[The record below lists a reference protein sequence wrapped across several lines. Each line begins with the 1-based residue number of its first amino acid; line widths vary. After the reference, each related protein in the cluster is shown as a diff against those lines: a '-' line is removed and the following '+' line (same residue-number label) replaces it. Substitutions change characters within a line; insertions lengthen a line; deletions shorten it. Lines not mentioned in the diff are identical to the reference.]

1 MLTVM
6 LTIMMNHH
14 FDSDVDY
21 WSTNLS
27 NIFYLLTN
35 TFELLFSYL
44 PAFTT
49 HNDLL
54 AEDAVRLQLTI

>member
-1 MLTVM
+1 
-6 LTIMMNHH
+6 MMDHH

-27 NIFYLLTN
+27 NM
-35 TFELLFSYL
+35 LFSYL